1 MNQPDP
7 GAWAQAWAPFARLFP
22 GMPESPAAAPVQAA
36 DAGTPAPPWAG
47 WVAPVLDV
55 DELDRR
61 IRDLQAVHF
70 WLEQNARALQA
81 TIQALQVQRMTLAAL
96 RSMNVGWQ
104 TMAQAGAT
112 AAAQG
117 AAAAA
122 PSAEAP
128 AAGSAPSAGAAAD
141 AAPAGGV
148 APDFDPVRWWRA
160 LSEQFQTIAQQTV
173 ADAARGVATS
183 APNPAPNAQG
193 ASAPPPAAPAAPRRA
208 GRRAPP
214 PQRP

>member
-96 RSMNVGWQ
+96 RSMNVGLQ
-104 TMAQAGAT
+104 TMAQANA

-117 AAAAA
+117 AS
-122 PSAEAP
+122 P
-128 AAGSAPSAGAAAD
+128 SAPSAQPPGVAPTSAGSAAAD
-141 AAPAGGV
+141 AQQASGTAPG
-148 APDFDPVRWWRA
+148 FDPVSWWRA
-160 LSEQFQTIAQQTV
+160 LSEQFQTIAQQTM

-193 ASAPPPAAPAAPRRA
+193 APPAAPAAARRA
-208 GRRAPP
+208 GRRTPP